1 MLGFLSTAAPSK
13 LAQFEIVRR
22 LGAGGMAEVF
32 LAKKPGAE
40 GTYKLLVLK
49 RILQQQASRRL
60 RSMFVEEA
68 QLATRLNHPNVVQ
81 VFDFFD
87 GGEEGQLLSME
98 YVEGPDLGMLM
109 SSAKAKSTRIPPWV
123 GAWII
128 AEAAK
133 GLHYAHE
140 KKDDAGVPLE
150 IVHRD
155 VSPQNILLSYEG
167 SVKIADFGI
176 ATAKLFTDEQGVI
189 KGKFG
194 YMSPEQ
200 ARGEK
205 VDRRSD
211 VYALGVILWEILT
224 GRPLHGGLG
233 GEALLDIVRSGFVEP
248 PTTYAREIPPE
259 LEQIVLKALEVRKED
274 RFATARELG
283 NAIARALMAKQ
294 ELVDASQLE
303 AAIGQLVVRSP
314 AARGP
319 AAEEE
324 PHADEEHAAPE
335 GPAVDTSDKPARS
348 ETDGDEEAQPGAAE
362 PRRAAPA
369 REVRHVAVVTLRLH
383 GIGRLKEQDATLAT
397 RTMERLRTMLG
408 DIAYKRN
415 VRVWIWSNDE
425 EAQAVAGLT
434 ANPTRAAA
442 DAAWLALDTHEAI
455 AGLNEDL
462 PLPIG
467 ASIGIVRGI
476 AAGTRDKQGNLI
488 RFRLHDPAPYLAET
502 LGKATPLYRTWVAG
516 GVYRIVRRDF
526 RWGDA
531 PALALPDRD
540 KHRDVPQ
547 QMRVYAL
554 ERSLSREE
562 RLAASAGGGSDL
574 VGRDAE
580 KADLQA
586 AYHQAVSAAGGGG
599 NVVHRAV
606 VGELGI
612 GKTALVSAFVAD
624 LPPNARLVRAECS
637 PVRMEVPLSLIA
649 DLVRDAI
656 GVTGEE
662 PFEEVG
668 ELIARA
674 GGGTA
679 QGDASNPIVAR
690 LAELA
695 TNRQVGDA
703 DEDAQFRRRNIV
715 TGLRNLFA
723 AIALSQPLVIL
734 VESLQWGDKQS
745 LEILGELM
753 RAPDPLPILFVLV
766 ARPDDHVASVLE
778 GVVRIELASLS
789 PDEQVRLVEARL
801 GAREGVRQVLGDLMP
816 RVGGNPFFLLEM
828 VDALLERGS
837 LELREVPGDDG
848 ETKPV
853 LAYAKNLG
861 GGREGSIQ
869 LPSTLEQLLSDRLR
883 ELPTEEHL
891 VVDWLA
897 IAGGPLVTADLEKL
911 APKIH
916 EDAVVRLCARGLCD
930 KKGDQ
935 VDFRHPL
942 TRDVAYTSMAPDD
955 RVQMHRVLGEH
966 LRSTSLAR
974 GLSAAIV
981 ARHLAR
987 GEAGEEASD
996 LYAEAGF
1003 AARAGNQTQLALRY
1017 FKRASHHLSPN
1028 DPRQL
1033 GLHAEL
1039 ETIYRMLGR
1048 RRDRIASLGALRRV
1062 ARRIGTPRATC
1073 FALLRSGR
1081 FFFDEGRLS
1090 TGLPIAKLAA
1100 EIAHGASITQLEVEA
1115 EALVSEL
1122 LRELGDVQGALAACD
1137 RALAT
1142 CNPVLNPHLPPRLRA
1157 DVLRSQGV
1165 LLRRVGR
1172 VREAMEAHIQAIGV
1186 FRRTGARR
1194 QEARAKNSL
1203 AFALFVQGRFE
1214 DAIALAVESIQ
1225 IDLSI
1230 GGRFQI
1236 ANTLTNI
1243 GHAYAKVGD
1252 IPRAQAYLSRARETH
1267 ERYGDQDNRADTL
1280 IVSAETMIEE
1290 GNIEEAEAFLRDAAA
1305 LIEVT
1310 DNAYAGTH
1318 HGVIHAVLAREMRE
1332 PTQAISY
1339 ALEARRAAE
1348 DQTLVSFHFYGMAV
1362 EAAAHVD
1369 AGEMHAGT
1377 LLATTALGAVET
1389 IQGCE
1394 YGLEI
1399 RVLCADALKRAGSPQ
1414 AALAH
1419 QRAVDHAQA
1428 LLTSIRD
1435 ARLRRLF
1442 VKRPIV
1448 AALFDT
1454 TPAPVSSPEAGAPSL
1469 EGDSN

>member
-1 MLGFLSTAAPSK
+1 MQAVPGPSK

-49 RILQQQASRRL
+49 RILSQPGQQQASRRM
-60 RSMFVEEA
+60 RTMFVEEA

-87 GGEEGQLLSME
+87 GGDEGQLLSME
-98 YVEGPDLGMLM
+98 YVEGPDLGMLV
-109 SSAKAKSTRIPPWV
+109 SSAKAKSTRIPPWI
-123 GAWII
+123 GAWVIS
-128 AEAAK
+128 EAAK

-140 KKDDAGVPLE
+140 KKDDAGAPLE

-176 ATAKLFTDEQGVI
+176 ATAKLFTDEAGVI

-211 VYALGVILWEILT
+211 VYALGVIMWEILT

-248 PTTYAREIPPE
+248 PSTYARDVPPE
-259 LEQIVLKALEVRKED
+259 LEQIVMKALEARRDD
-274 RFATARELG
+274 RYATARELG

-294 ELVDASQLE
+294 ELVDATALE
-303 AAIGQLVVRSP
+303 GVIAQLVVR
-314 AARGP
+314 AASTVDVAPPPR
-319 AAEEE
+319 EEE
-324 PHADEEHAAPE
+324 DDDKREARAPLTRDKPE
-335 GPAVDTSDKPARS
+335 GSPDTGPQPS
-348 ETDGDEEAQPGAAE
+348 ELDSEAMG
-362 PRRAAPA
+362 PRRPVGPA
-369 REVRHVAVVTLRLH
+369 REVRHVAVVTLHLH
-383 GIGRLKEQDATLAT
+383 GISRLKEQDPTLAT
-397 RTMERLRTMLG
+397 RTLDRLRTMLG

-467 ASIGIVRGI
+467 ASIGVVRGI
-476 AAGTRDKQGNLI
+476 AAGVRDTHGNLI
-488 RFRLHDPAPYLAET
+488 RFKLDNPAPYLAEA

-516 GVYRIVRRDF
+516 GVYRIVRREF

-531 PALALPDRD
+531 PALALPNPN
-540 KHRDVPQ
+540 KLPDVPQ
-547 QMRVYAL
+547 QMRIYAL

-562 RLAASAGGGSDL
+562 RLAASASGGSDL

-586 AYHQAVSAAGGGG
+586 AYHKAVSAAGGGG
-599 NVVHRAV
+599 QVVHRAV
-606 VGELGI
+606 TGELGI
-612 GKTALVSAFVAD
+612 GKTALVSAFIGE

-637 PVRMEVPLSLIA
+637 PVRMEVPLTVIG
-649 DLVRDAI
+649 DLVRDTI
-656 GVTGEE
+656 GVTGDE
-662 PFEEVG
+662 PFEEVAD
-668 ELIARA
+668 LIARA
-674 GGGTA
+674 GGGA
-679 QGDASNPIVAR
+679 AHGDATTPIVAR

-695 TNRQVGDA
+695 TNRTFGDG

-715 TGLRNLFA
+715 AGLRNLFG
-723 AIALSQPLVIL
+723 AIALSQPLVVVI
-734 VESLQWGDKQS
+734 ESLQWADKQS
-745 LEILGELM
+745 IEVLGELM
-753 RAPDPLPILFVLV
+753 RQPDPLPTLFVLV
-766 ARPDDHVASVLE
+766 ARPDDRLAVLLE
-778 GVVRIELASLS
+778 GVVRIELAGLTA
-789 PDEQVRLVEARL
+789 DEQVRLVEARV
-801 GAREGVRQVLGDLMP
+801 GARDGVRQVLGDLMP

-828 VDALLERGS
+828 VDALLERGA

-848 ETKPV
+848 ETRPV
-853 LAYAKNLG
+853 LAYAKTA
-861 GGREGSIQ
+861 GRESVQ

-883 ELPTEEHL
+883 ELPTEEHI

-897 IAGGPLVTADLEKL
+897 IAGGPLAVTDLEKL

-930 KKGDQ
+930 RKIDQ

-942 TRDVAYTSMAPDD
+942 TRDVAYASMAAED
-955 RVQMHRVLGEH
+955 RIQMHRALGEH
-966 LRSTSLAR
+966 LKTTSLAR

-987 GEAGEEASD
+987 GEEGEQASD
-996 LYAEAGF
+996 LYAEAGH
-1003 AARAGNQTQLALRY
+1003 AARAGNQTQLAIRY
-1017 FKRASHHLSPN
+1017 LKRATMHLSPN
-1028 DPRQL
+1028 DERQL
-1033 GLHAEL
+1033 SLQAEL
-1039 ETIYRMLGR
+1039 ETLYRMLGR
-1048 RRDRIASLGALRRV
+1048 RRERIRHLEALRRS

-1073 FALLRSGR
+1073 IALLRTAR
-1081 FFFDEGRLS
+1081 FYYDEGRLS
-1090 TGLPIAKLAA
+1090 SGLPTAKLAA
-1100 EIAHGASITQLEVEA
+1100 EIAHGASMTQLEVEA
-1115 EALVSEL
+1115 EALVSEF

-1142 CNPVLNPHLPPRLRA
+1142 CNPALNPNLPPRTSRGRA
-1157 DVLRSQGV
+1157 PLARRSSSSRRSRARSDGSAHPSDRGIPQGGRTATRSAREELARV
-1165 LLRRVGR
+1165 RAVRARSIRGCDRARCRIDPNRFVDRRTFSNRQHAHEHRAR
-1172 VREAMEAHIQAIGV
+1172 VREGRGPAARDGV
-1186 FRRTGARR
+1186 FAARARDARALRRPRQPRRHAHRERGDGDGSRRNRRGRSVSARRSGARR
-1194 QEARAKNSL
+1194 
-1203 AFALFVQGRFE
+1203 
-1214 DAIALAVESIQ
+1214 
-1225 IDLSI
+1225 
-1230 GGRFQI
+1230 
-1236 ANTLTNI
+1236 
-1243 GHAYAKVGD
+1243 GD
-1252 IPRAQAYLSRARETH
+1252 GQRVRRDSPRRHPRGVRARES
-1267 ERYGDQDNRADTL
+1267 RRIVRDQLRAR
-1280 IVSAETMIEE
+1280 SAAR
-1290 GNIEEAEAFLRDAAA
+1290 GRRS
-1305 LIEVT
+1305 
-1310 DNAYAGTH
+1310 NAR
-1318 HGVIHAVLAREMRE
+1318 L
-1332 PTQAISY
+1332 
-1339 ALEARRAAE
+1339 
-1348 DQTLVSFHFYGMAV
+1348 FHFYGMAV
-1362 EAAAHVD
+1362 EAAARVD

-1414 AALAH
+1414 APLAH
-1419 QRAVDHAQA
+1419 QRAVDHAHA
-1428 LLTSIRD
+1428 LMNGIRD
-1435 ARLRRLF
+1435 ARLRRMF

-1448 AALFDT
+1448 ASLFDT
-1454 TPAPVSSPEAGAPSL
+1454 TPAPAILDGEHR
-1469 EGDSN
+1469 